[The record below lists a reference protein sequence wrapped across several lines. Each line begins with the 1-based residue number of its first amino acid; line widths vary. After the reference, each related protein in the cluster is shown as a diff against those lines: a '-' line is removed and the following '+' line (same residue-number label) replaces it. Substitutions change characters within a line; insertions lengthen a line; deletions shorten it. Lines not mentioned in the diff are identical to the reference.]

1 MNGSAAPPLLQTR
14 TNPDLRDEPEQRDIT
29 RTDCVDDSSIGFDS
43 RPFDWSP
50 CLSVCLLYPPGR
62 PSDPFST
69 RPCVCKRCVSNGSA
83 PASHSFANPPKPS
96 FRQAIAVLPIR
107 PSRSR
112 YSRSGRCHGP
122 GYCQLHAARWQLRLA
137 LPRIALPCLA
147 YIASK
152 PYRRPVSIVQPNR
165 RHRNRNPVRLQQYG
179 KPVLID
185 NTHPKPK
192 SEGGIPSHARLS
204 LTTLDNRSLFLSYAP
219 L

>member
-1 MNGSAAPPLLQTR
+1 MNGSAAPPLLLQARTTQTCE
-14 TNPDLRDEPEQRDIT
+14 TSPNKETSPGPTASTTAALDLIADPSA
-29 RTDCVDDSSIGFDS
+29 VALSF
-43 RPFDWSP
+43 
-50 CLSVCLLYPPGR
+50 CLSSLSAW
-62 PSDPFST
+62 PSVQSFST

-107 PSRSR
+107 PSRTR

-152 PYRRPVSIVQPNR
+152 PCRRPVSIVQPNR